1 MALNTLTVS
10 IEPTALLH
18 LVTST
23 SESSDGTTY
32 TVTLT
37 DGIPGLPV
45 EG

>member
-1 MALNTLTVS
+1 MVLNS
-10 IEPTALLH
+10 FD
-18 LVTST
+18 VTIGADCADVVST
-23 SESSDGTTY
+23 SESSDETTY